1 MESKNIIRILDFAPK
16 TTNFVFKFTAIMI
29 ERALQKKIGQMLGGR
44 KAIIIMGARQVGK
57 STLLKMMLG
66 DRTDVLWLNG
76 DDVDVQ
82 ELLSDISSTRFR
94 SIIGNNRIVV
104 IDEAQRIQNIGLK
117 IKLVTDQIPEVQ
129 VVATGSSSFEL
140 AQKVNEP
147 LTGRK
152 REFKMCPVS
161 FSEMVAH
168 TNLLEE
174 LRMIPH
180 RMVFGYYPEVLKSP
194 GEERVVLKELSDSYL
209 YRDILSFD
217 NILKSDKLVKLL
229 QALAYQIGSLVSYNE
244 LAQTVG
250 IDSKTV
256 EKYIDILEK
265 SYIVFRLKSYAKNMR
280 NELKKSMKIYFWDL
294 GVRNAVIG
302 NFSHIESRTDIGE
315 LWENFVISERIK
327 RNLLL
332 GDLAQSWFWRTQ
344 QQKEIDYL
352 EIVDGKLTAFEFKWN
367 ARKSGVKCPAQFV
380 NSYPDAVFEV
390 ITPKNVESFLLE

>member
-1 MESKNIIRILDFAPK
+1 
-16 TTNFVFKFTAIMI
+16 MI
-29 ERALQKKIGQMLGGR
+29 ERALQKKIEQILGGR
-44 KAIIIMGARQVGK
+44 KAITIMGARQVGK
-57 STLLKMMLG
+57 STLLKMMLE

-76 DDVDVQ
+76 DDMDVQ
-82 ELLSDISSTRFR
+82 ELLRDITSTRFR

-104 IDEAQRIQNIGLK
+104 IDEAQRIQDIGMK
-117 IKLVTDQIPEVQ
+117 IKLVTDQIPGVQ

-152 REFKMCPVS
+152 REFKMCPIS
-161 FSEMVAH
+161 FSEMVSH
-168 TNLLEE
+168 TNLLDE

-256 EKYIDILEK
+256 EKYVDILEK
-265 SYIVFRLKSYAKNMR
+265 SFIIFRLKSYAKNMR

-302 NFSHIESRTDIGE
+302 NFSHIESRTDVGE

-327 RNLLL
+327 QNLLL
-332 GDLAQSWFWRTQ
+332 DNFAQSWFWRTQ

-352 EIVDGKLTAFEFKWN
+352 EIVDGKLMAFEFKWN
-367 ARKSGVKCPAQFV
+367 ERKSGVKCPAQFT
-380 NSYPDAVFEV
+380 NSYPDAVFDV

>member
-1 MESKNIIRILDFAPK
+1 
-16 TTNFVFKFTAIMI
+16 MI
-29 ERALQKKIGQMLGGR
+29 ERALQKKIEQILGGR
-44 KAIIIMGARQVGK
+44 KAITIMGARQVGK
-57 STLLKMMLG
+57 STLLKMMLE

-76 DDVDVQ
+76 DDMDVQ
-82 ELLSDISSTRFR
+82 ELLSDITSTRFR

-104 IDEAQRIQNIGLK
+104 IDEAQRIQNIGMK
-117 IKLVTDQIPEVQ
+117 IKLVTDQIPGVQ

-256 EKYIDILEK
+256 EKYVDILEK
-265 SYIVFRLKSYAKNMR
+265 SFIIFRLKSYAKNMR

-352 EIVDGKLTAFEFKWN
+352 EIVDGKLMAFEFKWN
-367 ARKSGVKCPAQFV
+367 ERKSGVKCPAQFV
-380 NSYPDAVFEV
+380 NSYPDAVFDV